1 MDLLFRAGTGAIVL
15 KKGAFMCHYKS
26 PVGIDAQCIGL
37 LGELIQRYPD
47 TMIIIT
53 KGEDTVKASRPIQL
67 IGIER
72 SA

>member
-1 MDLLFRAGTGAIVL
+1 
-15 KKGAFMCHYKS
+15 MCHYKS

-67 IGIER
+67 IGIDR